1 MRSKPSLRSDVRY
14 VHTNLVSRDWR
25 QLARFYIRV
34 FGCTIEPPE
43 RDLKGAW
50 LDRLTS
56 IRNVHV
62 RGAHLRLPG
71 HGRNGPTLE
80 IFQYAKAA
88 GSKPTRVDVPGIRHL
103 AFSARNVEE
112 VLARVESNGGSR
124 VGELVSGR
132 VEGVGSLDVVYAR
145 DPEGN
150 IIEIQKWG
158 AASR

>member
-1 MRSKPSLRSDVRY
+1 MRGKPPEPADVRY
-14 VHTNLVSRDWR
+14 VHTNLVARNWR
-25 QLARFYIRV
+25 RLARFYITV

-56 IRNVHV
+56 IRNAHV

-71 HGRNGPTLE
+71 HGRDGPTLE

-88 GSKPTRVDVPGIRHL
+88 VAKPTRVDVPGIRHL
-103 AFSARNVEE
+103 AFSARDVPG
-112 VLARVESNGGSR
+112 VLARIERNGGSR
-124 VGELVSGR
+124 VGDIVTAY
-132 VEGVGSLDVVYAR
+132 VEGVGTIEVVYAR

-158 AASR
+158 SATR